1 MSAVENFL
9 RGLRKAE
16 LQTIHQF
23 WLPGESVQVRVE
35 DLRYRIEETLVSGE
49 GIHERVERLSS
60 TQKRLIQDV
69 LSRPDSKAPVSEVQE
84 GLAQCGASRIEV
96 ESTVRQLTERGFV
109 SRRREKKTKGPE
121 ILEIPKELASHLS
134 KALKI
139 GETVISGADGISSR
153 MLPEAPDM
161 VAMGIEERIQKL
173 EDSLLAELCM
183 RALRNRGVL
192 DLDSDEIVEH
202 LESEGVEEIDEA
214 AWASMLEEAGVGTIG
229 SVRLQDYGI
238 TLPEPSLVIFQEW
251 MKARSEASIEQ
262 EVRPDVILESGV
274 DLLIDIERLTLH
286 IEQEPIRLT
295 RSGSFPKRLAE
306 QLRRNFA
313 MERLTD
319 HLEGDTVT
327 RVLRVAMK
335 LGLVENFAG
344 ELRINDRRLE
354 AWRGLDF
361 RRKTEV
367 VLQRFLEE
375 SAGAR
380 WSFHQEAMRS
390 ILLDTLREH
399 ATEGWV
405 NLDGVID
412 NVVSTYLLEL
422 EEREVSNLL
431 RQRREEDFSRDR
443 LQCPVLRLGTDLAF
457 WIVNR
462 MLSLGMCEIGML
474 EGSLS
479 SLMLTDLGRYL
490 LGLESSPAECRVLV
504 NPDFEIMLITEGIE
518 GMALELQLARFSER
532 HSAERIRRYRAT
544 PESMRLGVR
553 AGFQV
558 DEVRQVLESA
568 SDHPLPDP
576 VIVAIRDWGRDVDW
590 IQASPAIHLSGLK
603 PDRYKQLTD
612 ILDEEKVNY
621 LELGRKEVFV
631 TGQSA
636 QFSKG
641 QLPTFFDRLKE
652 EGWLVRLDGISPP
665 DERGGADGR
674 NGE

>member
-139 GETVISGADGISSR
+139 GETVISGADGISFR

-161 VAMGIEERIQKL
+161 VAMGVEERIQKL
-173 EDSLLAELCM
+173 EDPLLAELCM
-183 RALRNRGVL
+183 RALKNRGVL

-214 AWASMLEEAGVGTIG
+214 AWASMLEEAGVGTLG

-262 EVRPDVILESGV
+262 EFRPDVILESGV

-443 LQCPVLRLGTDLAF
+443 LQCPV
-457 WIVNR
+457 
-462 MLSLGMCEIGML
+462 
-474 EGSLS
+474 
-479 SLMLTDLGRYL
+479 
-490 LGLESSPAECRVLV
+490 
-504 NPDFEIMLITEGIE
+504 
-518 GMALELQLARFSER
+518 
-532 HSAERIRRYRAT
+532 
-544 PESMRLGVR
+544 
-553 AGFQV
+553 
-558 DEVRQVLESA
+558 
-568 SDHPLPDP
+568 
-576 VIVAIRDWGRDVDW
+576 
-590 IQASPAIHLSGLK
+590 
-603 PDRYKQLTD
+603 
-612 ILDEEKVNY
+612 
-621 LELGRKEVFV
+621 
-631 TGQSA
+631 
-636 QFSKG
+636 
-641 QLPTFFDRLKE
+641 
-652 EGWLVRLDGISPP
+652 
-665 DERGGADGR
+665 
-674 NGE
+674 

>member
-139 GETVISGADGISSR
+139 GETVISGADGISFR

-214 AWASMLEEAGVGTIG
+214 AWASILEEAGVGTIG

-576 VIVAIRDWGRDVDW
+576 VIVAMRDWGRDVDW

>member
-214 AWASMLEEAGVGTIG
+214 AWASILEEAGVGTIG